1 LKAIQYANQTVVGRR
16 LEVFE
21 QVAPKLNKLLCFFAF
36 VGRWKEITPN
46 EVLILKRDAD
56 EVMFTNRLLFSDA
69 LFGAYQAFT
78 ERFFA
83 MFATVDGDALIRAR
97 IASSLGDRRRLPWW
111 NPDMAA
117 MFARQLTCEP
127 ADAQL
132 AYDQLSAARSA
143 SSGDRLNL
151 STGVELTGST
161 RGGIPPVD
169 RFLSRIAAVPPP
181 PVAICSKTSKRE
193 NIASAASISRSSRS
207 QFKTPAPLGVNAQAT
222 AKVLRVVLERDSC
235 AIGAHVWDVHN
246 PSAGGSDVHS
256 PLGALCHTP
265 IGSSGPAPMAA
276 MGVPLSLTRKG
287 ALSA

>member
-1 LKAIQYANQTVVGRR
+1 MADQWDSVELARLAVAALTPLAVLGLGLIVARSTRRIEAIQYANQTVVGRR

-143 SSGDRLNL
+143 SRGDRLNL

-181 PVAICSKTSKRE
+181 PAAICSKTSKRGKHRL
-193 NIASAASISRSSRS
+193 SRLDLGEQSLAVQDAGAFGCQRAGECEGPSRCPRAR
-207 QFKTPAPLGVNAQAT
+207 Q
-222 AKVLRVVLERDSC
+222 
-235 AIGAHVWDVHN
+235 
-246 PSAGGSDVHS
+246 
-256 PLGALCHTP
+256 LCHGRP
-265 IGSSGPAPMAA
+265 
-276 MGVPLSLTRKG
+276 RKG
-287 ALSA
+287 HA